1 MAGPRE
7 IDAAREPTAE
17 PSRDGARTAHVGFL
31 QRPVLAFS
39 AAALVAVIVVLGLA
53 SSLSFQGDEWAYIV
67 DRRLTIESMLLPHNE
82 HLVFLHVLVYRGLV
96 ELVGTGS

>member
-7 IDAAREPTAE
+7 IDAGREPTAE
-17 PSRDGARTAHVGFL
+17 PADEPSRDGAHTAHVGFL

-39 AAALVAVIVVLGLA
+39 AAALVAVIVILGLA

-82 HLVFLHVLVYRGLV
+82 HLVFLH
-96 ELVGTGS
+96 ELV